1 MMEDYARHEETI
13 TFLRSM
19 EGDAVNGNLTLP
31 TDAYISLLRRYHLII
46 PWHMREADS
55 SFQKKEQKNRCQQQ
69 EIFRFMKVK
78 TDGS

>member
-1 MMEDYARHEETI
+1 
-13 TFLRSM
+13 M

-31 TDAYISLLRRYHLII
+31 TDRVYFFIEKIPLDYTVAYEGSGQLIS
-46 PWHMREADS
+46 EEGA
-55 SFQKKEQKNRCQQQ
+55 KNRCQQQ

>member
-31 TDAYISLLRRYHLII
+31 DRPR
-46 PWHMREADS
+46 
-55 SFQKKEQKNRCQQQ
+55 
-69 EIFRFMKVK
+69 IFLY
-78 TDGS
+78 

>member
-31 TDAYISLLRRYHLII
+31 TDRVYFFIEKI
-46 PWHMREADS
+46 PLDYTDS